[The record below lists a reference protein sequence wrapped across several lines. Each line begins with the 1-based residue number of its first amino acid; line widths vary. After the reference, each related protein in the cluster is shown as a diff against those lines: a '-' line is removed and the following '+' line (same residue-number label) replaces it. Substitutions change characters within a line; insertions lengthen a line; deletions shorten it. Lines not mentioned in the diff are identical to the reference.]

1 MPPGAV
7 AGTMPAGRRTV
18 ASWRCPVERRRL
30 GRTGL
35 PVSVLGFGCGAIGG
49 LLVKGD
55 ATEQRHAIERA
66 LEAGVSYFDT
76 APLYGDG
83 ASETNL
89 GRAFAEMGGVPTGAI
104 IGTKVRIDPTEVDHA
119 PEAIRTSVE
128 ASLRRLRVDHVPLLQ
143 LHTSITAVRGR
154 GVTPADALGPILDG
168 FQAVREAGYVT
179 HLGITANGD
188 TDAVREVVR
197 SGAYASG
204 QAMVNALNPSAGWPG
219 HVPAR
224 SHDFSGLVADAIAH
238 DVGVI
243 VIRSLAA
250 GALATREERHANA
263 GQPGG
268 IAGED
273 YATDLARARQL
284 ASLAAALG
292 LEGPAELSVR
302 LAQSTPG
309 VGTVIIGF
317 SDLAQLDD
325 AIRWSSRGPL
335 APEAIARVL
344 QSTSG

>member
-1 MPPGAV
+1 MAV
-7 AGTMPAGRRTV
+7 RGLAVP
-18 ASWRCPVERRRL
+18 SWRCPVEHRRL
-30 GRTGL
+30 GQTGL
-35 PVSVLGFGCGAIGG
+35 SVSVLGFGCGAIGG

-55 ATEQRHAIERA
+55 AAEQRHAIERA

-76 APLYGDG
+76 APLYGEG

-89 GRAFAEMGGVPTGAI
+89 GRAFAEMGGVPPGVI
-104 IGTKVRIDPTEVDHA
+104 IGTKVRVDPSEVDQA
-119 PEAIRTSVE
+119 PESIRTSVE

-168 FQAVREAGYVT
+168 FRAVREAGLAT
-179 HLGITANGD
+179 HLGFTANGD
-188 TDAVREVVR
+188 TDAVREVMR

-204 QAMVNALNPSAGWPG
+204 QAMVNALNPSAGWSG
-219 HVPAR
+219 HVSAT
-224 SHDFSGLVADAIAH
+224 SHDFSGLIADAIAH

-250 GALATREERHANA
+250 GALATRDERHANA
-263 GQPGG
+263 GHPGG

-273 YATDLARARQL
+273 YANDLARSRQL
-284 ASLAAALG
+284 ASLAVGLG

-309 VGTVIIGF
+309 VGTVIVGF
-317 SDLAQLDD
+317 SDMAQLDD
-325 AIRWSSRGPL
+325 AIRWTARGSLSP
-335 APEAIARVL
+335 PTIAQTLRASVA
-344 QSTSG
+344 S